1 MSLLSLTA
9 SCRRSQDEGLPA
21 FGSVKVYEIDPLLCP
36 KCGGKM
42 RIISFIE
49 EHKVIDK
56 IINHLKLTFKAERSP
71 PPQAHPQLAMAAE
84 DRVEY
89 I

>member
-1 MSLLSLTA
+1 
-9 SCRRSQDEGLPA
+9 
-21 FGSVKVYEIDPLLCP
+21 
-36 KCGGKM
+36 M

-49 EHKVIDK
+49 KHKVIDK
-56 IINHLKLTFKAERSP
+56 IINHLKLTFKAERP
-71 PPQAHPQLAMAAE
+71 HPQLAMAAE